1 MKSSPFDEMDRMFEQ
16 MDRAF
21 DDVRARWNRSDGADG
36 AVPGLA
42 GGLTHDMRH
51 GLTHDWQTTDDAH
64 TLVVDL
70 PGFEREE
77 LDVSVADGAV
87 VIDAEHEADAETGTR
102 GRRVHERLSL
112 PADAEVDDVQA
123 TYRNGVLEL
132 AFGRTHESG
141 RRIDIA

>member
-21 DDVRARWNRSDGADG
+21 DDMRARWSNESGDSG
-36 AVPGLA
+36 VY
-42 GGLTHDMRH
+42 GGLH

-77 LDVSVADGAV
+77 LDVHAEDGVV
-87 VIDAEHEADAETGTR
+87 VIDAEHEADAEHGVR

-112 PADAEVDDVQA
+112 PADADVENVQA

-141 RRIDIA
+141 RRIDIQ